1 MIINMSN
8 ANKSARRT
16 TIGGQALIE
25 GVMMKGPETAAMACR
40 LPGGE
45 IEIETWQLKYGKSK
59 PWYLKTPFIRGS
71 INFVLSLIEGYKC
84 MMKSAEKQ
92 TSEDDEEEELT
103 KFEKWLT
110 EKFGDKLVSI
120 IAVITT
126 VLSLIFCICLFK
138 FVPMLL
144 ASLLGRLGAGQA
156 VKTVA
161 EGIIKLALLVLYMWI
176 ISFTKTIRTTFQY
189 HGAEH
194 KTIACYEAGDELT
207 PENVLKHTRFHPRC
221 STSFIMIVVLI
232 AIIVGMFLKWDNLLV
247 RFGMQLLL
255 LPVEA
260 SLAFEAIMTAG
271 KHDNIV
277 TRIFSAPGLWLQR
290 ITTKEPSLQQAEVA
304 IAAFKPCLPQ
314 DESEKA

>member
-1 MIINMSN
+1 MSSKN
-8 ANKSARRT
+8 SSARRT
-16 TIGGQALIE
+16 TVGGQALIE
-25 GVMMKGPETAAMACR
+25 GVMMKGPEIAAMACR
-40 LPGGE
+40 LPSGE
-45 IEIETWQLKYGKSK
+45 IEVETWQVRNGKAK
-59 PWYLKTPFIRGS
+59 PWYLKVPFLRGS

-84 MMKSAEKQ
+84 MMKSANKQ
-92 TSEDDEEEELT
+92 VDDDEEELT

-110 EKFGDKLVSI
+110 DKFGDKLVSI

-126 VLSLIFCICLFK
+126 VLSLVLCICLFK
-138 FVPMLL
+138 FLPMLL
-144 ASLLGRLGAGQA
+144 ASLLGYLGAEQV

-161 EGIIKLALLVLYMWI
+161 EGVIKLIILVLYMWL
-176 ISFTKTIRTTFQY
+176 ISFTKTIKTTFQY

-207 PENVLKHTRFHPRC
+207 PENVMKHTRFHPRC

-232 AIIVGMFLKWDNLLV
+232 AIIVGMFLKWDSLLV

-271 KHDNIV
+271 KYDNIL
-277 TRIFSAPGLWLQR
+277 TKIISAPGLWLQR
-290 ITTKEPSLQQAEVA
+290 ITTKEPDLKQAEVA
-304 IAAFKPCLPQ
+304 IAAFKPCLPK
-314 DESEKA
+314 DESGTP